1 MKRFIC
7 ILTVLALLASL
18 ASCGKG
24 RAGSA
29 NLNTVRTVSESDEWW
44 NDTETVISP
53 EDIKQEFNVDFY
65 ELLGNFLAAD
75 EDSVILVFNIYRKES
90 NDAVLKHYSYDGK
103 LLGQVHLAD
112 YFGDGVQFYSP
123 GTIYKLNG
131 KYYTVIQHSVK
142 DSDSFVDE
150 GFEIDFEN
158 STLKNPFVLKLPDDG
173 SMFSEIITMTG
184 VGDKLVYLMSS
195 GDFYSHSYKICVVE
209 GGKTRT
215 FVPDFGADAKLSFLG
230 DFMKYGD
237 GVSFTAE
244 TTENGVEKKYFC
256 TLDIDTFTMQKTE
269 RKDQLFRASFIPDCG
284 VFDCNDYKAVS
295 KVDIETGET
304 KQLADLTHS
313 YISGQYDDMRIV
325 WATEDRIVLYVD
337 EQGPLGGMSTSHL
350 ITLDKADTN
359 PNSGKKILS
368 LAYTDWISI
377 YECGAVNAFN
387 RSSDKYLIEVTSKY
401 YDAATSV
408 FDNDAYQSDYT
419 LIDASEA
426 SAVDLLKADI
436 RKGEGPDLVLYGS
449 DTAQLNNPDYLIDL
463 TKRIKSERSLTNG
476 DYVKLVTSPNGRDG
490 RHYRLD
496 YGYNYTALM
505 LKSDFISDK
514 QAGLTFDQY
523 DKLIDE
529 RNGGNSILYE
539 DDRALMKLLMEN
551 SDSITYTKDGAFTL
565 ANDSFKAASSYV
577 ASIPDIMPHDDTNWV
592 MMKNMQILEG
602 VTFNSFV
609 YLYGTA
615 YKHYS
620 IIGIPS
626 SDGHAEVI
634 KGRGVGITSCCA
646 LQDAAWQFAMS
657 FMSPDYQNKVNVYY
671 DPVLKSAQKASF
683 EEYIDIKNSHLN
695 PYDNTA
701 IPVAKGIVDYYI
713 AQTSD
718 AVTVPDMDSGIIV
731 IMNEEMPAYYNGQKS
746 LDEVIK
752 VIENRVNLMLSEQ
765 G

>member
-1 MKRFIC
+1 M
-7 ILTVLALLASL
+7 LTGL
-18 ASCGKG
+18 ASCGKESVG
-24 RAGSA
+24 NAS
-29 NLNTVRTVSESDEWW
+29 LNKVRTVSDSDEWW
-44 NDTETVISP
+44 NDTETVITP

-75 EDSVILVFNIYRKES
+75 EDSVILAFNIWCKES
-90 NDAVLKHYSYDGK
+90 NDAVLKHYTYDGK

-112 YFGDGVQFYSP
+112 YFGEGVQFYQPS
-123 GTIYKLNG
+123 TIYKLNG

-142 DSDSFVDE
+142 GSDSFVDE

-158 STLKNPFVLKLPDDG
+158 STLKDPFALKLPDDG
-173 SMFSEIITMTG
+173 SMFSEVNTMTG
-184 VGDKLVYLMSS
+184 VGDKLVYLMSK
-195 GDFYSHSYKICVVE
+195 GDFYQHSYKICVVE

-215 FVPDFGADAKLSFLG
+215 FAPDLGADAKLSYIAN
-230 DFMKYGD
+230 FMKYGD
-237 GVSFTAE
+237 GVAFTAE
-244 TTENGVEKKYFC
+244 TTENGIEKRYFC
-256 TLDIDTFTMQKTE
+256 TLDLDTFAMQKAEIKAET
-269 RKDQLFRASFIPDCG
+269 FRSSFIPDCG
-284 VFDCNDYKAVS
+284 VFDCYKYKKVN

-313 YISGQYDDMRIV
+313 YISGQYEDMRIV

-337 EQGPLGGMSTSHL
+337 EQGPLGGMSTAHL
-350 ITLDKADTN
+350 INLDKADTN

-368 LAYTDWISI
+368 LAYNDWISKFE
-377 YECGAVNAFN
+377 YGAVNAFN
-387 RSSDKYLIEVTSKY
+387 RNSDKYLIEVTSKY

-408 FDNDAYQSDYT
+408 YDNDAYQSDYT

-426 SAVDLLKADI
+426 SA
-436 RKGEGPDLVLYGS
+436 DLVLYGS
-449 DTAQLNNPDYLIDL
+449 GTAQLNNPDYLVDL

-490 RHYRLD
+490 GHYRLD

-523 DKLIDE
+523 DKLINE
-529 RNGGNSILYE
+529 RNGGNSILFS
-539 DDRALMKLLMEN
+539 DDRSLMKMFIEN
-551 SDSITYTKDGAFTL
+551 SDIISYTKEGAVTL
-565 ANDSFKAASSYV
+565 GNAGFKASAEYI
-577 ASIPDIMPHDDTNWV
+577 ASIPDVMPHDDTNWV
-592 MMKNMQILEG
+592 TMKNMQILEG

-615 YKHYS
+615 YKNYS

-626 SDGHAEVI
+626 SDGHSEVI

-646 LQDAAWQFAMS
+646 LQDAAWEFALS
-657 FMSPDYQNKVNVYY
+657 FMSPDYQNQVNVYY

-683 EEYIDIKNSHLN
+683 EAYIDIRNSHLN

-701 IPVAKGIVDYYI
+701 FPVAKGIVDHYI
-713 AQTSD
+713 KQTSD
-718 AVTVPDMDSGIIV
+718 AVTVPDTDSGLIV
-731 IMNEEMPAYYNGQKS
+731 IMNEEMPAYYSGQKS

>member
-1 MKRFIC
+1 M
-7 ILTVLALLASL
+7 LTGL
-18 ASCGKG
+18 ASCGKESVG
-24 RAGSA
+24 NAS
-29 NLNTVRTVSESDEWW
+29 LNKVRTVSDSDEWW
-44 NDTETVISP
+44 NDTETVITP

-75 EDSVILVFNIYRKES
+75 EDSVILAFNIWSKES
-90 NDAVLKHYSYDGK
+90 NDAVLKHYTYDGK

-112 YFGDGVQFYSP
+112 YFGEGVQFYQP
-123 GTIYKLNG
+123 ETVYKLNG

-142 DSDSFVDE
+142 GSDSFVDE

-158 STLKNPFVLKLPDDG
+158 STLKDPFALKLPDDG
-173 SMFSEIITMTG
+173 SMFSEVNTMTG
-184 VGDKLVYLMSS
+184 VGDKLVYLMSK
-195 GDFYSHSYKICVVE
+195 GDFYQHSYKICVVE

-215 FVPDFGADAKLSFLG
+215 FAPDLGADAKLSYIAN
-230 DFMKYGD
+230 FMKYGD

-244 TTENGVEKKYFC
+244 TTENGIEKRYFC
-256 TLDIDTFTMQKTE
+256 TLDLDTFAMQKAEIKAET
-269 RKDQLFRASFIPDCG
+269 FRSSFIPDCG
-284 VFDCNDYKAVS
+284 VFDCYKYKKVN

-313 YISGQYDDMRIV
+313 YISGQYEDMRIV

-337 EQGPLGGMSTSHL
+337 EQGPLGGMSTAHL

-368 LAYTDWISI
+368 LAYIDWISEFD
-377 YECGAVNAFN
+377 YGAVNAFN
-387 RSSDKYLIEVTSKY
+387 RNSDKYLIEVTSKY

-408 FDNDAYQSDYT
+408 YDNDAYQSDYT

-449 DTAQLNNPDYLIDL
+449 GTAQLNNPDYLVDL

-476 DYVKLVTSPNGRDG
+476 DYVKLVTSPNGPDG
-490 RHYRLD
+490 GHYRLD

-523 DKLIDE
+523 DKLINE
-529 RNGGNSILYE
+529 RNGGNSILLA
-539 DDRALMKLLMEN
+539 DDRSLMKMFIEN
-551 SDSITYTKDGAFTL
+551 SDIISYTKEGAVTL
-565 ANDSFKAASSYV
+565 GNAGFKASAEYI
-577 ASIPDIMPHDDTNWV
+577 ASIPDVMPHDDTNWV
-592 MMKNMQILEG
+592 KMKNMQILEG

-615 YKHYS
+615 YKNYS
-620 IIGIPS
+620 IIGVPS

-634 KGRGVGITSCCA
+634 RGRGVGITSCCA
-646 LQDAAWQFAMS
+646 LQDAAWEFALS
-657 FMSPDYQNKVNVYY
+657 FMSPDYQNQVNVYY

-683 EEYIDIKNSHLN
+683 EAYIDIRNSHLN

-701 IPVAKGIVDYYI
+701 FPVAKGIVDHYI
-713 AQTSD
+713 KQTSD
-718 AVTVPDMDSGIIV
+718 AVTVSDTDSGLIV
-731 IMNEEMPAYYNGQKS
+731 IMNEEMPAYYSGQKS

>member
-75 EDSVILVFNIYRKES
+75 EDSVILVFNIFRKES

-337 EQGPLGGMSTSHL
+337 EQGPLGGMSTAHL

-592 MMKNMQILEG
+592 NMKNMQILEG

-620 IIGIPS
+620 IIGVPS

>member
-1 MKRFIC
+1 MKRFVC

-24 RAGSA
+24 RASSA
-29 NLNTVRTVSESDEWW
+29 SLNKVRTVSESDEWW

-269 RKDQLFRASFIPDCG
+269 RKDQLFRESFIPDCG

-337 EQGPLGGMSTSHL
+337 EQGPLGGMSTAHL

-368 LAYTDWISI
+368 LAYTDWISK

-620 IIGIPS
+620 IIGVPS

>member
-1 MKRFIC
+1 MH
-7 ILTVLALLASL
+7 TGL
-18 ASCGKG
+18 ASCGKESVG
-24 RAGSA
+24 NA
-29 NLNTVRTVSESDEWW
+29 NLNKVRTVSDSDEWW
-44 NDTETVISP
+44 NDTETVITP

-65 ELLGNFLAAD
+65 DLLGNFLAAD
-75 EDSVILVFNIYRKES
+75 EDSVILVFNIWSKES

-112 YFGDGVQFYSP
+112 YFGEGVQFYQPS
-123 GTIYKLNG
+123 TIYKLNG
-131 KYYTVIQHSVK
+131 KYYTVIQHSAK
-142 DSDSFVDE
+142 GSDSFVDE

-158 STLKNPFVLKLPDDG
+158 STLKDPFALKLPDDG
-173 SMFSEIITMTG
+173 SMFSEVNTMTG
-184 VGDKLVYLMSS
+184 VGDKLVYLMSM
-195 GDFYSHSYKICVVE
+195 GDFYQHSYKICVVE

-215 FVPDFGADAKLSFLG
+215 FAPDLGADAKLSYIAN
-230 DFMKYGD
+230 FMKYGD
-237 GVSFTAE
+237 GVALTAE
-244 TTENGVEKKYFC
+244 TTENGIEKRYFC
-256 TLDIDTFTMQKTE
+256 TLDLDTFAMQKAEIKAET
-269 RKDQLFRASFIPDCG
+269 FRSSFIPDCG
-284 VFDCNDYKAVS
+284 VFDCYKYKKVN

-313 YISGQYDDMRIV
+313 YISGQYEDMRIV

-337 EQGPLGGMSTSHL
+337 EQGPLGGMSTAHL

-368 LAYTDWISI
+368 LAYNDWISKFE
-377 YECGAVNAFN
+377 YGAVNAFN
-387 RSSDKYLIEVTSKY
+387 RNSDKYLIEVTSKY

-408 FDNDAYQSDYT
+408 YDNDAYQSDYT

-449 DTAQLNNPDYLIDL
+449 GTAQLNNPDYLVDL

-490 RHYRLD
+490 GHYRLD

-523 DKLIDE
+523 DKLINE
-529 RNGGNSILYE
+529 RNGGNSILFS
-539 DDRALMKLLMEN
+539 DDRSLMKMFIEN
-551 SDSITYTKDGAFTL
+551 SDIISYTKEGAVTL
-565 ANDSFKAASSYV
+565 GNAGFKASAEYI
-577 ASIPDIMPHDDTNWV
+577 ASIPDVMPHDDTNWV
-592 MMKNMQILEG
+592 KMKNMQILEG

-615 YKHYS
+615 YKNYS
-620 IIGIPS
+620 IIGVPS

-634 KGRGVGITSCCA
+634 RGRGVGITSCCA
-646 LQDAAWQFAMS
+646 LQDAAWEFALS
-657 FMSPDYQNKVNVYY
+657 FLSPDYQNQVNVYY

-683 EEYIDIKNSHLN
+683 EAYIDIRNSHLN

-701 IPVAKGIVDYYI
+701 FPVAKGIVDHYI
-713 AQTSD
+713 KQTSD
-718 AVTVPDMDSGIIV
+718 AVTVSDTDSGLIV
-731 IMNEEMPAYYNGQKS
+731 IMNEEMPAYYSGQKS
-746 LDEVIK
+746 LEEVIK

>member
-1 MKRFIC
+1 MKRFVC

-29 NLNTVRTVSESDEWW
+29 NLNKVRTVSESDEWW

-269 RKDQLFRASFIPDCG
+269 RKDQLFRESFIPDCG

-337 EQGPLGGMSTSHL
+337 EQGPLGGMSTAHL

-368 LAYTDWISI
+368 LAYTDWISK

>member
-1 MKRFIC
+1 M
-7 ILTVLALLASL
+7 LTGL
-18 ASCGKG
+18 ASCGKESV
-24 RAGSA
+24 GSA
-29 NLNTVRTVSESDEWW
+29 SLNKVRTVSESDEWW
-44 NDTETVISP
+44 NDTETVITP

-368 LAYTDWISI
+368 LAYTDWISK

-408 FDNDAYQSDYT
+408 YD
-419 LIDASEA
+419 
-426 SAVDLLKADI
+426 
-436 RKGEGPDLVLYGS
+436 EGPDLVLYGS

-539 DDRALMKLLMEN
+539 DDRALMKLFMEN